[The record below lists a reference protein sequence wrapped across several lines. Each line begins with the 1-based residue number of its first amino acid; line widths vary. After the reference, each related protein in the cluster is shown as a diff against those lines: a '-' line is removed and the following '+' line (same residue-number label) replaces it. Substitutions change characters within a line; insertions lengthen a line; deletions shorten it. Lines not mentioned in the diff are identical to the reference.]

1 MTDIEI
7 KVKILEIFT
16 KERQRPDLDF
26 DESNFMDFLTYP
38 AHQRDTIKNSF
49 RGVRKYYRFM
59 NKLELEFAICFRLS
73 ELDTYY
79 SVDSLTKKVI
89 ERIETRQ
96 GNLIIIRQRLEEKE
110 TYYIE
115 IILIIL
121 LFALYTFWGINLVSA
136 LFALVFGFALYWILG
151 SKIKYRLH
159 NNKLKSKISGK
170 GKYS

>member
-1 MTDIEI
+1 MTDLEI

-26 DESNFMDFLTYP
+26 DESNFMDFLTFP

-49 RGVRKYYRFM
+49 KGVRKYYRFM
-59 NKLELEFAICFRLS
+59 NKLELEFTICFRLS

-96 GNLIIIRQRLEEKE
+96 GNLIILKQRFEEKE

-115 IILIIL
+115 IILIIIL
-121 LFALYTFWGINLVSA
+121 LVIYNFWGVNLVSV
-136 LFALVFGFALYWILG
+136 LVALVFGFALYWILG
-151 SKIKYRLH
+151 SKIRYRLH
-159 NNKLKSKISGK
+159 NNKLKSKILGR
-170 GKYS
+170 

>member
-1 MTDIEI
+1 MTDLEI

-26 DESNFMDFLTYP
+26 DESNFMDFLTFP

-96 GNLIIIRQRLEEKE
+96 GNLIILKKRFEEKE
-110 TYYIE
+110 TYYVE
-115 IILIIL
+115 IILIIIL
-121 LFALYTFWGINLVSA
+121 LVIYNFWGVNLVSV
-136 LFALVFGFALYWILG
+136 LVALVFGFALYWILG
-151 SKIKYRLH
+151 SKIRYRLH
-159 NNKLKSKISGK
+159 NNKLKSKILGR
-170 GKYS
+170 

>member
-16 KERQRPDLDF
+16 KQRQRPNRDF
-26 DESNFMDFLTYP
+26 EESHFMDFLTYP
-38 AHQRDTIKNSF
+38 AYQKDTIKNSF
-49 RGVRKYYRFM
+49 TGVRKYYRFM
-59 NKLELEFAICFRLS
+59 YKLELEFAICFRPS

-89 ERIETRQ
+89 ERIAQRH
-96 GNLIIIRQRLEEKE
+96 GNLIIVKQRLEEKE

-115 IILIIL
+115 IVLLIL
-121 LFALYTFWGINLVSA
+121 LLALYFFWGINVVSIP
-136 LFALVFGFALYWILG
+136 FALVFGFGIYWIFG

-159 NNKLKSKISGK
+159 NNKLRARILGR
-170 GKYS
+170 